1 MHWNYN
7 KVRALATFH
16 TANMSAK
23 AAAGPS
29 AGRTQL
35 VNPRLPYAVAAHPSG
50 HHVAVALGDGSVAV
64 YDLASKK
71 LVQVLLY
78 VFLSFEDRED
88 REDRHTYP

>member
-1 MHWNYN
+1 MVHWNYN

-16 TANMSAK
+16 TANMSPK
-23 AAAGPS
+23 GAAGAS

-71 LVQVLLY
+71 LVQVLY
-78 VFLSFEDRED
+78 VCFYLF
-88 REDRHTYP
+88 